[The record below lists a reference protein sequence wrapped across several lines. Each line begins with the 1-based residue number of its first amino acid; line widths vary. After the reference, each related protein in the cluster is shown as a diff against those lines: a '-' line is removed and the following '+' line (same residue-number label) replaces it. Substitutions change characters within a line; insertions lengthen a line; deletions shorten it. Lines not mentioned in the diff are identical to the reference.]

1 MEIAMTTIDDK
12 RAVDMLA
19 ALSQPTRLRIIQCV
33 AAHGEEG
40 VPAGAIARAVQC
52 PASTLSFHLKEL
64 SQAGLLTPHP
74 KGRFIRYS
82 VVADSFVQ
90 LGGFVLG
97 IVGHEGSRGAPGKP
111 RTAKRGQARRKGK
124 AGADAGQARN
134 QLSIFED

>member
-1 MEIAMTTIDDK
+1 MSPVDEK
-12 RAVDMLA
+12 RAVGMLA
-19 ALSQPTRLRIIQCV
+19 ALSQPTRLRIVQCV

-40 VPAGAIARAVQC
+40 VPAGAIARAVRC

-82 VVADSFVQ
+82 VVTDSFAQ

-97 IVGHEGSRGAPGKP
+97 IVGYEGSRGAPGKP
-111 RTAKRGQARRKGK
+111 RTAKRGQARRRSK